1 MKLLSVDTIDQA
13 REKILDRVKAWS
25 LKTETVTLEKGLGR
39 VLAEDIYASCDIP
52 GFRRSVVDGYAVL
65 AADTTGAGEAVPAFL
80 KQTGSVSMGKQADFS
95 ISRGECAYVPTGG
108 MLPAGADAMVMVE
121 YAEAVGNDV
130 AVYEAAAVG
139 MGMVEAGEDLRNGE
153 LLLRRGTLIRPQEVG
168 ALAAAG
174 ICAFPVFVPLNLSLI
189 STGDELIP
197 PDHVPRMGEVR
208 DINTNALE
216 ALALEHG
223 YKVISSRIL
232 PDNEAQL
239 EQALREA
246 IASCDV
252 AIISGGS
259 SQGNKDLT
267 CDVINR
273 VAQPGVFT
281 HGLAVKPG
289 KPTILGW
296 DNESKTLLAGLPG
309 HPVSAIM
316 VFKLILGWLTD
327 TLFNKTPLLPVP
339 ARISCNVPG
348 ASGRTVLQ
356 PVILHATDEGYCAEP
371 VFGKAG
377 MITTL
382 TRADGYIIIDLNK
395 EGLKRGESVM
405 VHLM

>member
-1 MKLLSVDTIDQA
+1 MRLLNVDTIHEA
-13 REKILDRVKAWS
+13 REKILSRVKSWS
-25 LKTETVTLEKGLGR
+25 LKTEIISLEEGLGR

-52 GFRRSVVDGYAVL
+52 GVRRSVVDGYAVL
-65 AADTTGAGEAVPAFL
+65 AADTAGAGEAVPAFL
-80 KQTGSVSMGKQADFS
+80 RQKGSVSMGKQADFS

-108 MLPAGADAMVMVE
+108 MLPAGAAALVMVE

-130 AVYEAAAVG
+130 AIYETAAPG
-139 MGMVEAGEDLRNGE
+139 MGMIEAGEDLRKGE
-153 LLLRRGTLIRPQEVG
+153 LLFRRGTVIRPQEAG

-174 ICAFPVFVPLNLSLI
+174 ICSFPVFVPLNLSLI

-197 PDHVPRMGEVR
+197 PDHAPRMGEIR
-208 DINTNALE
+208 DINTSALQ
-216 ALALEHG
+216 ALAFKHG
-223 YKVISSRIL
+223 YKVISTRIL
-232 PDNEAQL
+232 PDNETLL
-239 EQALREA
+239 EQAMREA
-246 IASCDV
+246 IASSDV

-259 SQGNKDLT
+259 SQGNKDLSS
-267 CDVINR
+267 DIINR
-273 VAQPGVFT
+273 AAQPGIFT

-296 DNESKTLLAGLPG
+296 DNESKTLLVGLPG

-327 TLFNKTPLLPVP
+327 TLFNKTPPWPVP

-348 ASGRTVLQ
+348 SPGRTVLQ
-356 PVILHATDEGYCAEP
+356 PVILHVKDEGYSAEP

-377 MITTL
+377 MITSL

-395 EGLKRGESVM
+395 EGLKNGESVM